1 MLMFL
6 GEIEDN
12 RPLACLTQHVDPHK
26 IMKHP
31 PSRRML
37 NPLTL
42 LVGKRRLMIVER
54 LADTVFQ
61 GRIDQQTHRH
71 HHQQRHDALGLF
83 EIER

>member
-12 RPLACLTQHVDPHK
+12 RPLTCLTQQVDPNK

-37 NPLTL
+37 NPFSL
-42 LVGKRRLMIVER
+42 LVRKRCRMIVER
-54 LADTVFQ
+54 LADTVIQ

-83 EIER
+83 EIAR